1 MCTWLDHRA
10 DDGGACFRPS
20 SLRWSRPGRWPRAEA
35 PAAATAARG
44 GSATS
49 GDITWWGWTPTV
61 QGEAAYIKAFNK
73 VYPDIHITF
82 KEITIAGYDAAMRP
96 ALAVSGVGPDIFGI
110 APGAGLALYAPDAIN
125 LEPAI
130 AKALGPDWK
139 SKLAPIGPGR
149 PDHREREA
157 RRLADGSSF
166 AGTCGSI
173 RPSSPSTG

>member
-1 MCTWLDHRA
+1 MPSRA
-10 DDGGACFRPS
+10 GQARFPRDGQKGVHMAGS
-20 SLRWSRPGRWPRAEA
+20 PGRRRRGLLSAVV
-35 PAAATAARG
+35 AALVATGTLAACGGTSGGSGSSG

-61 QGEAAYIKAFNK
+61 QGAAAYIKAFNK

-82 KEITIAGYDAAMRP
+82 KEITIAGYDADMRP

-130 AKALGPDWK
+130 AKALD
-139 SKLAPIGPGR
+139 R
-149 PDHREREA
+149 T
-157 RRLADGSSF
+157 GSPS
-166 AGTCGSI
+166 S
-173 RPSSPSTG
+173 RPSGPA